1 MGIAS
6 MVAKRRVRSSWAIS
20 SRSRVDTDSLLKTWA
35 DDAVWDGPAELG
47 VGQTI
52 KGKKAVAEWF
62 QRWEQEFPQRKLVP
76 KNVCMKGTFW
86 PSRNNVL
93 MVEYTCTE
101 TDKQGREYMYD
112 GVTVLHIKNMTKVAK
127 VTEYIAF
134 AGLPQLSDLLQ
145 PMGKA

>member
-1 MGIAS
+1 
-6 MVAKRRVRSSWAIS
+6 
-20 SRSRVDTDSLLKTWA
+20 LLKTWA